1 MKGTQTRRRIF
12 ICGRHYEQG
21 VERMILFG
29 DRDDVALRFVFEAK
43 ARPRIAR
50 ATASPSY

>member
-1 MKGTQTRRRIF
+1 
-12 ICGRHYEQG
+12 
-21 VERMILFG
+21 MILFG

-50 ATASPSY
+50 PPPRLRIDRLTPTWAELCELEARRS